1 MTATALRI
9 TAVKTQYLSCSSCQR
24 YIREGHTV
32 YVIDNRPVCAFCGDP
47 DPSARVNTRELS
59 SVYVA
64 KRIRAAL
71 KARSGKDWSVTKGR
85 GTGSGWI
92 RIDAPKA
99 RLSCDLWHVW
109 PLGGPD
115 ACRDC
120 GISHNDAQQ
129 WGRPR
134 VCEAHACTGDCYR
147 AYISPADREELAAL
161 LGLETVHP
169 QGESIMASTDAYIEY
184 IDRAEGR
191 EPRRIGVP
199 YWD

>member
-1 MTATALRI
+1 MTAIALRI
-9 TAVKTQYLSCSSCQR
+9 TAIKAHYLACSQCQR
-24 YIREGHTV
+24 SIREGHTV
-32 YVIDNRPVCAFCGDP
+32 YVIDNRPVCAFCGCP
-47 DPSARVNTRELS
+47 DEAARIDMRALD
-59 SVYVA
+59 SVTVA

-99 RLSCDLWHVW
+99 RLGCERAHDYDYRTNACQTPGCDAYRHING
-109 PLGGPD
+109 LGSPCSG
-115 ACRDC
+115 
-120 GISHNDAQQ
+120 HT
-129 WGRPR
+129 
-134 VCEAHACTGDCYR
+134 CTDDCYR
-147 AYISPADREELAAL
+147 NAITHEDRAELAAL
-161 LGLETVHP
+161 LDIETVHS
-169 QGESIMASTDAYIEY
+169 QGVSIMASTDAYVEY

>member
-1 MTATALRI
+1 MTTTALRI
-9 TAVKTQYLSCSSCQR
+9 TAVKAQYLACPQCQR

-32 YVIDNRPVCAFCGDP
+32 YVIDNRAVCEFCGDP
-47 DPSARVNTRELS
+47 DPAARINMRELS

-85 GTGSGWI
+85 GTGGGWI
-92 RIDAPKA
+92 RIDTPKA
-99 RLSCDLWHVW
+99 RLSCGRAHDFHYQTQRCTLC
-109 PLGGPD
+109 D
-115 ACRDC
+115 AFRY
-120 GISHNDAQQ
+120 DA
-129 WGRPR
+129 GFAG
-134 VCEAHACTGDCYR
+134 CELHACDENCYR
-147 AYISPADREELAAL
+147 AYISPADQEELAAL
-161 LGLETVHP
+161 LNLENVHS
-169 QGESIMASTDAYIEY
+169 QGVSIMASTDAYVEY